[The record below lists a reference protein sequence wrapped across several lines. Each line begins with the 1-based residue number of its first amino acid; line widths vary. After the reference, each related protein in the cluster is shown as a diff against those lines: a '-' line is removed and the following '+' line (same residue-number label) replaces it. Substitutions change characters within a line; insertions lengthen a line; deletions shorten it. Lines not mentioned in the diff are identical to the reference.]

1 MHMLWHLLCT
11 ITVIHGQQY
20 LDHRK
25 TAATGVPHWHD
36 APPRIGDLK
45 VLHRSHNF
53 SAAALTAGSGG
64 ARLGRTRRNVVSCA
78 VENPDYATIWYD
90 DAALDAFLDEVT
102 DKGIALAP
110 DGNATLQAFL
120 DEVINNRIARAIAT
134 LRRPPFSEHFVLRTD
149 LARLLLVRT
158 YGGWWLDADAVCID
172 PLKELRIDGCVFA
185 WEGSVADEPSAPL
198 NWAFACEPG
207 HEFPLHAALLAS
219 DRIAAFSGEFPS
231 DASAERRARTRVGAR
246 IVLAEGCA
254 GERRAYCAGGH
265 IPVLDLTGPAM
276 VGDALRAYAG
286 ASSNRALREAAGER
300 ADDAS
305 TWARATTVKMRRGGR
320 GGNVTVL
327 PYCFFRSRGCAHL
340 AGPPYHDR
348 VLFHH
353 EFDTAWRPA
362 FWHSHYPGS
371 GGEL

>member
-1 MHMLWHLLCT
+1 MIWQLMCT
-11 ITVIHGQQY
+11 ITAIHGQQY

-78 VENPDYATIWYD
+78 VENPDYATTWYD

-102 DKGIALAP
+102 DA
-110 DGNATLQAFL
+110 
-120 DEVINNRIARAIAT
+120 RIARAVAA
-134 LRRPPFSEHFVLRTD
+134 LRRPPFSKHFVLRTD
-149 LARLLLVRT
+149 LARLLLVHT

-172 PLKELRIDGCVFA
+172 PLSSLRIDGCVFA

-198 NWAFACEPG
+198 NWAFACRRG
-207 HEFPLHAALLAS
+207 HDFPLQAALLAA
-219 DRIAAFSGEFPS
+219 DRIAAFSG
-231 DASAERRARTRVGAR
+231 DAEA
-246 IVLAEGCA
+246 CA
-254 GERRAYCAGGH
+254 GERRAYCAGGT

-276 VGDALRAYAG
+276 LGDALQAYAG
-286 ASSNRALREAAGER
+286 ASSNRALREEAGER

-305 TWARATTVKMRRGGR
+305 TWARATTVKD
-320 GGNVTVL
+320 VTVL
-327 PYCFFRSRGCAHL
+327 PYCYFRSRGCPHL
-340 AGPPYHDR
+340 AGAD
-348 VLFHH
+348 VVFFHH

-362 FWHSHYPGS
+362 FWHNHYAGS

>member
-1 MHMLWHLLCT
+1 MIWRLTCT

-36 APPRIGDLK
+36 APPRIDDETK

-53 SAAALTAGSGG
+53 SAAALTADTGG

-78 VENPDYATIWYD
+78 VENPGYATIWYD
-90 DAALDAFLDEVT
+90 DAALDVFLDEAA
-102 DKGIALAP
+102 ALDA
-110 DGNATLQAFL
+110 
-120 DEVINNRIARAIAT
+120 RIATAIDA
-134 LRRPPFSEHFVLRTD
+134 LRRPPFSKHFVLRTD
-149 LARLLLVRT
+149 LARLLLVHT
-158 YGGWWLDADAVCID
+158 YGGWWLDADVVCID
-172 PLKELRIDGCVFA
+172 DPLAELEIEGCVFA

-198 NWAFACEPG
+198 NWAFACEKG
-207 HEFPLHAALLAS
+207 HRFPLYAALLAA
-219 DRIAAFSGEFPS
+219 DRIAAFSG
-231 DASAERRARTRVGAR
+231 DAGA
-246 IVLAEGCA
+246 CA
-254 GERRAYCAGGH
+254 GEKRAYCAGG

-276 VGDALRAYAG
+276 LGDALRAYTG

-305 TWARATTVKMRRGGR
+305 TWARATTVKD
-320 GGNVTVL
+320 VTVL
-327 PYCFFRSRGCAHL
+327 PYCYFRSRGCPHL
-340 AGPPYHDR
+340 AGAD
-348 VLFHH
+348 VVFFHH

-362 FWHSHYPGS
+362 FWHNHYSVG

>member
-1 MHMLWHLLCT
+1 MHMLWHLLCAL
-11 ITVIHGQQY
+11 TVASHAQQY

-25 TAATGVPHWHD
+25 TAATGVPHWYD
-36 APPRIGDLK
+36 APPRISDDLR
-45 VLHRSHNF
+45 VIHRSHNF
-53 SAAALTAGSGG
+53 SAAALTAGGGG
-64 ARLGRTRRNVVSCA
+64 ARLERTRRNVVSCA

-120 DEVINNRIARAIAT
+120 DEVINNRIVRAIAT

-149 LARLLLVRT
+149 LARLLLVHT
-158 YGGWWLDADAVCID
+158 YGGWWLDADAFCID
-172 PLKELRIDGCVFA
+172 PLSELEIEGCVFA
-185 WEGSVADEPSAPL
+185 WEGSVADDTSAPL
-198 NWAFACEPG
+198 NWAFACEKG
-207 HEFPLHAALLAS
+207 HRFPLHAALLAA
-219 DRIAAFSGEFPS
+219 DRIAAFSG
-231 DASAERRARTRVGAR
+231 DAGA
-246 IVLAEGCA
+246 CA
-254 GERRAYCAGGH
+254 GERSAYCAGGT

-276 VGDALRAYAG
+276 LGDALRAYAG

-305 TWARATTVKMRRGGR
+305 TWATATTVKD
-320 GGNVTVL
+320 VTVL

-362 FWHSHYPGS
+362 FWHNHYSGG

>member
-1 MHMLWHLLCT
+1 MIWRLTCT

-36 APPRIGDLK
+36 APPRIDDETK

-53 SAAALTAGSGG
+53 SAAALTADTGG

-78 VENPDYATIWYD
+78 VQNPDYATIWYD

-102 DKGIALAP
+102 DA
-110 DGNATLQAFL
+110 
-120 DEVINNRIARAIAT
+120 RISRAVAT
-134 LRRPPFSEHFVLRTD
+134 LRRPPLASHFVLRTD
-149 LARLLLVRT
+149 LARLLLVHT

-172 PLKELRIDGCVFA
+172 PLSSLRIDGCVFA

-198 NWAFACEPG
+198 NWAFACRRG
-207 HEFPLHAALLAS
+207 HGFPLQAALLAA
-219 DRIAAFSGEFPS
+219 DRIAAFSE
-231 DASAERRARTRVGAR
+231 DAEA
-246 IVLAEGCA
+246 CA
-254 GERRAYCAGGH
+254 GERRAYCAGGT

-276 VGDALRAYAG
+276 LGDALQAYAG

-300 ADDAS
+300 AGEAS
-305 TWARATTVKMRRGGR
+305 TWARATTVKD
-320 GGNVTVL
+320 VTVL
-327 PYCFFRSRGCAHL
+327 PYCYFRSRGCPHL
-340 AGPPYHDR
+340 AGAD
-348 VLFHH
+348 VVFFHH

-362 FWHSHYPGS
+362 FWHNHYSVG